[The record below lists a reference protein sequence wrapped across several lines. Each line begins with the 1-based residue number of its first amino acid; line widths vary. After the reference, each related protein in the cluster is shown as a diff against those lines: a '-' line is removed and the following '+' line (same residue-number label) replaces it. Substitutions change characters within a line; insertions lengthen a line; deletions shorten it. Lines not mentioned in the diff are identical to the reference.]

1 MLPSERRK
9 VVLECLRE
17 AEGPLTSRQIL
28 ERCDIDQER
37 CKSSA
42 AIMYVRRTLM
52 KLEEDGLVIYWEE
65 PVIHTKWWKLARL
78 LSESVRGRSVG
89 DFDHDEIISFD

>member
-1 MLPSERRK
+1 MLPSERRNA
-9 VVLECLRE
+9 VLECLRE

-28 ERCDIDQER
+28 ERCNIDQER

-42 AIMYVRRTLM
+42 AIMYIRRTLM

-65 PVIHTKWWKLARL
+65 PVIHTKWWKLARIC
-78 LSESVRGRSVG
+78 V
-89 DFDHDEIISFD
+89 